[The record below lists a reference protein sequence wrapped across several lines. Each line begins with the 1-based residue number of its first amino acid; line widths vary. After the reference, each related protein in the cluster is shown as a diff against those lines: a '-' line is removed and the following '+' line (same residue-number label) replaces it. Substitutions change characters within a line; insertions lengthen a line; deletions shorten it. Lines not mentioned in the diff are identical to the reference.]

1 MVKVK
6 RNMKKFIQDILRDK
20 NSTKYSI
27 TKSIAVLIT
36 IVLVAYIGF
45 ATYMKLAYD
54 QFLIGQLIVMI
65 LTLTGFK
72 NNFGI
77 SKLQSKKEEESEV
90 VLDMKT
96 EADIKD
102 EAEF

>member
-1 MVKVK
+1 
-6 RNMKKFIQDILRDK
+6 MKKFVQDILRDK
-20 NSTKYSI
+20 NSSKYSI

-36 IVLVAYIGF
+36 MVLVGYVSLI
-45 ATYMKLAYD
+45 TYKGGEFD

-77 SKLQSKKEEESEV
+77 SKLQGKKDEKHEV
-90 VLDMKT
+90 VLDVQTEPAKED
-96 EADIKD
+96 EAD
-102 EAEF
+102 F

>member
-1 MVKVK
+1 
-6 RNMKKFIQDILRDK
+6 
-20 NSTKYSI
+20 
-27 TKSIAVLIT
+27 
-36 IVLVAYIGF
+36 LVGYIGF
-45 ATYMKLAYD
+45 ATYMQLQYD

-77 SKLQSKKEEESEV
+77 SKLQSKKEDKSEV
-90 VLDMKT
+90 VLDVKT
-96 EADIKD
+96 EPVKED

>member
-1 MVKVK
+1 
-6 RNMKKFIQDILRDK
+6 MKKFVQDILRDK
-20 NSTKYSI
+20 GSSKYSI

-45 ATYMKLAYD
+45 ATYMKLQYD

-72 NNFGI
+72 NSFGI
-77 SKLQSKKEEESEV
+77 SKLQAKPEDKKEEV
-90 VLDMKT
+90 MDIKT
-96 EADIKD
+96 EPAKED

>member
-1 MVKVK
+1 
-6 RNMKKFIQDILRDK
+6 MKKFITDILRDK
-20 NSTKYSI
+20 NSTKFSI

-36 IVLVAYIGF
+36 LVLVGYICY
-45 ATYMKLAYD
+45 ASYAKLVYD

-77 SKLQSKKEEESEV
+77 NKLQKGGETPT
-90 VLDMKT
+90 T
-96 EADIKD
+96 ETTIDIVTEPTKKD
-102 EAEF
+102 EADF